1 MKIKMKH
8 CLMVILSFV
17 YLGVAKIYALEPAY
31 CVNVKNSNISWVS
44 GLNNNIRVLEFNG
57 NTKYFK
63 ECKKKLNEKAEVER
77 IINDYFDEYLS
88 GKFLQDKP
96 LLMKTVFEND
106 NLNRFI
112 YAGFLWNRNSNL
124 SKYMRDEID
133 SNSLGINDC
142 VAKKLNIDLKDFLL
156 YASREL
162 VQRCV
167 SYDIHEGDLQTNLA
181 IRQVSTYRLAKL
193 LGIDNLVVKSDFVKL
208 LTNHGEKLG
217 VLTDKA
223 SGIATDEIKET
234 DFIIDPTFQRDLVN
248 LQILDTITNEQ
259 DHNPGNCFFKVKEG
273 KLTGVEAFDNE
284 GGFGL
289 NTNLQNGLCWGVI
302 SPLLTEENK
311 INLPHVSKFLA
322 QKILATENDDIKE
335 ILKDLLSDSQIDS
348 CIKRFNILKSALNN
362 TISENKKFLL
372 TDEEWSRDTMSEE
385 ISEKYG
391 NTYLTHFLRKLDISF
406 E

>member
-1 MKIKMKH
+1 MKH

-96 LLMKTVFEND
+96 LLMKTVFEDD